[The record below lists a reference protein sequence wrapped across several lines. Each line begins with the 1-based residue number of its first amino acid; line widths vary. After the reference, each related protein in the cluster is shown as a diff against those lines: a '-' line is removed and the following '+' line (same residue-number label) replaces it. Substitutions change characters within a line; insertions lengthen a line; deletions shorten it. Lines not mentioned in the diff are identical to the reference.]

1 MAPLAIVEHL
11 NPLKD
16 QIARVG
22 AVSLCLME
30 LQFHLEGGEK
40 ALHRGVIPAFSLSTH
55 TLERLEALQGLS
67 ILTAGVLG
75 GFNRSSRQ
83 PLESR
88 VAHARRPHS
97 VCTN

>member
-30 LQFHLEGGEK
+30 LQFHLDK
-40 ALHRGVIPAFSLSTH
+40 SFQA
-55 TLERLEALQGLS
+55 
-67 ILTAGVLG
+67 LG
-75 GFNRSSRQ
+75 G
-83 PLESR
+83 
-88 VAHARRPHS
+88 
-97 VCTN
+97 